1 MRWLDGITDSMDMS
15 LSKLEDGEGQGSLA
29 CCSPRVCKELDTTER
44 RQQEAQGYRGFER
57 GTERFRETAES
68 IESARSGLGVSEE
81 CQFFPGVRPAK
92 MLSQ

>member
-1 MRWLDGITDSMDMS
+1 MN
-15 LSKLEDGEGQGSLA
+15 
-29 CCSPRVCKELDTTER
+29 
-44 RQQEAQGYRGFER
+44 EAQ
-57 GTERFRETAES
+57 RFKEAAKS

>member
-1 MRWLDGITDSMDMS
+1 MRWLNGIISSTDMS
-15 LSKLEDGEGQGSLA
+15 LGKL
-29 CCSPRVCKELDTTER
+29 
-44 RQQEAQGYRGFER
+44 QETVKDREAWHAAVHGFAKSWTPLNDDNRAQGYRGFER